1 MTARNSIL
9 LIIKQ
14 HPGIEY
20 NALLNKVAA
29 NYGSIE
35 SARAAL
41 SRALRYLG
49 ALGMVAR
56 KENRVFATEKGAAL
70 LGNEMRSKLLLRLND
85 SVKEKN
91 AVERIDSI
99 VEMLHMLIERGKQD
113 ADLLKAAKGSVG
125 FYISDLGELAGG
137 IEKRVHN
144 LQYLE
149 TIFKQQVDSLEQLD
163 FPERKEMLWGNAAK
177 KTIKRIAGK
186 TKAQNIVAQ
195 CSSESFF
202 NSAKKAFQ
210 AKAVQN
216 ELFFQQWQLLPFLEF
231 VEKNSMPQR
240 NPINLYL
247 GAIKIRIDYPHIS
260 IIGPF
265 KQLNELVGQRT
276 K

>member
-9 LIIKQ
+9 LIVKQ

-49 ALGMVAR
+49 ALGMIAR

-85 SVKEKN
+85 AVKEKN

-125 FYISDLGELAGG
+125 FYISDLAELAGG

-149 TIFKQQVDSLEQLD
+149 RVFKQQVDSLKQLD
-163 FPERKEMLWGNAAK
+163 FPERKELLWGNAAK

-186 TKAQNIVAQ
+186 TKAQNFVAQ
-195 CSSESFF
+195 CSNEQFF

-210 AKAVQN
+210 AKAQQN
-216 ELFFQQWQLLPFLEF
+216 DLFFEQWQLLPFLEF

-265 KQLNELVGQRT
+265 KQLNALVEKRM
-276 K
+276 

>member
-9 LIIKQ
+9 LIVKQ

-85 SVKEKN
+85 AVKEKN

-99 VEMLHMLIERGKQD
+99 VEMLHTLIERGKQD
-113 ADLLKAAKGSVG
+113 NDLLKAAKGSVG
-125 FYISDLGELAGG
+125 FYISDLTELASG

-149 TIFKQQVDSLEQLD
+149 RVFKQQIESLQLLD

-177 KTIKRIAGK
+177 KTIKRIARK

-202 NSAKKAFQ
+202 NSAKNAFQ

-216 ELFFQQWQLLPFLEF
+216 ELFFQQWQLPKFLDF

-240 NPINLYL
+240 NPVNLYL

-260 IIGPF
+260 IIAPF
-265 KQLNELVGQRT
+265 KQLSELIWE
-276 K
+276 KK